1 MLKPN
6 SVNLER
12 KSSMHTIRANFGI
25 YLNIRQGCI
34 YVVGGDTGP
43 CSQTYKT
50 EAYCLLTDRWTNL
63 PNIGDIR
70 AGMGLC
76 MLNDQYLYSFGG
88 YSKQHGEVPLLNII
102 ERLNVKTKLFWEQVH
117 LTMPSPAID
126 IGCIQAG
133 VNEIL

>member
-88 YSKQHGEVPLLNII
+88 YSKHVDSGRGRWTSFDPGRYHFYHQ
-102 ERLNVKTKLFWEQVH
+102 
-117 LTMPSPAID
+117 
-126 IGCIQAG
+126 G
-133 VNEIL
+133 VY